1 MLKFHVLCAVV
12 LVVCLTWGEALPVK
26 EQDVED
32 LIYKL
37 QQLKQLNDAPST
49 GESSFDKGGGE
60 KEKSI
65 PINSHLAATSRSSS
79 SGTPKAKR
87 SLNNS
92 DRRTLLY
99 QYYARGLA
107 PMYDKR
113 NFDEID
119 RYSKFSGKR
128 TRYDMDDLNQAYKR
142 NFDEIDRWANFN
154 SRLNNDPRQ
163 SDYVKRNFD
172 EIDRYAKFNKRTKEF
187 FDGKPVSGSKHDS
200 QLADEMGIINE
211 YSL

>member
-1 MLKFHVLCAVV
+1 MFKLQVLCAVV
-12 LVVCLTWGEALPVK
+12 LVACLNWSEALPVK
-26 EQDVED
+26 EQEVED

-37 QQLKQLNDAPST
+37 QQLKQLNDEHPT

-60 KEKSI
+60 KER
-65 PINSHLAATSRSSS
+65 SHLATARSSF
-79 SGTPKAKR
+79 GTPKTKR

-119 RYSKFSGKR
+119 RYSKFSG
-128 TRYDMDDLNQAYKR
+128 NQAYKR

-154 SRLNNDPRQ
+154 SRLSNDPRRI
-163 SDYVKRNFD
+163 DYVKRNTGNFD
-172 EIDRYAKFNKRTKEF
+172 EIDRYAVLK
-187 FDGKPVSGSKHDS
+187 KHDSS

-211 YSL
+211 YSQ